1 MAASERLWANEGRW
15 LGPQGSPPTGAE
27 PPAPAMFPRPQAP
40 RTRGGAER
48 SATVTIG
55 AAALAPVSPVG
66 AGLLVVLGAL
76 MTWASVSAGLVDVSA
91 AGTNGDGRITL
102 AFAILATVAAG
113 ISIRSSGVLWMAGA
127 GAAFVVTLGVS
138 IVNAVHVSSTRV
150 ADSLVAAQVG
160 IGAGLWL
167 CLVGSVIGVAASAY
181 LVLSRSP

>member
-1 MAASERLWANEGRW
+1 MAASERLWADEGRW
-15 LGPQGSPPTGAE
+15 LGPQGSPPTRAE
-27 PPAPAMFPRPQAP
+27 PPALAMFPRPQAP
-40 RTRGGAER
+40 LARGGAER

-55 AAALAPVSPVG
+55 AAALAPVSSVG

-76 MTWASVSAGLVDVSA
+76 MTWASVSAGLVNVSA

-138 IVNAVHVSSTRV
+138 IVNAVHASSTRV
-150 ADSLVAAQVG
+150 ADSLVAARVG